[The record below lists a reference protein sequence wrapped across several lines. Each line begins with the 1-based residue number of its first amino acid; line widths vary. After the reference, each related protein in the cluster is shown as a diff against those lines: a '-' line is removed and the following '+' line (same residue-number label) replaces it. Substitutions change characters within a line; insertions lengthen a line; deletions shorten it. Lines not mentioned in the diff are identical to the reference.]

1 MVENFFTKLK
11 KETPTRLWINNPTV
25 QEVKLSIDHGAVS
38 CTTNP
43 TYGANMIRRDGE
55 FARAVIR
62 ECLKQSHDNNIVAD
76 LVQQRLVA
84 RVLEMFRPIY
94 DASQAHDGYVSIQGD
109 PRADTDPDH
118 IVGEA
123 FRYRALGPNFIAKI
137 PATAAGLK
145 AMEVLID
152 DGMPVIATEIFALS
166 QMVAACEMYRRAVAV
181 GGKRPAFYVTHI
193 TGIFDEHLK
202 EYVNKQGIRISPAAL
217 AVAGAAVARRQY
229 RIMRERGYDGI
240 VLGGGARGTHHFTD
254 FVGGEFHITINWS
267 TAEEILA
274 LNPPVTNRISIE
286 TPPAVIAELEE
297 KLPDFRKAW
306 REGELAVDQ
315 FAEYGPVQR
324 FRNQFIQ
331 GWTQMLDTI
340 KEERIK
346 GSAR

>member
-1 MVENFFTKLK
+1 MAENFFTKLK
-11 KETPTRLWINNPTV
+11 KETPTRLWINNPTMPEV
-25 QEVKLSIDHGAVS
+25 QLAIDNGGVS

-62 ECLKQSHDNNIVAD
+62 ECLKQSTDDAVVAD
-76 LVQQRLVA
+76 LTQQRLVS
-84 RVLEMFRPIY
+84 RVLELFRPLHET
-94 DASQAHDGYVSIQGD
+94 SRGRDGYVSIQGD

-123 FRYRALGPNFIAKI
+123 FRYRSLGPNFIAKI

-145 AMEVLID
+145 AMEVLIA
-152 DGMPVIATEIFALS
+152 DGVPVIATEIFGLS
-166 QMVAACEMYRRAVAV
+166 QMVAVCEMYRRVAAR
-181 GGKRPAFYVTHI
+181 GGRRPAFFVTHI

-202 EYVNKQGIRISPAAL
+202 EYVEKQGIQIAPETL
-217 AVAGAAVARRQY
+217 AVAGASVCRRQY
-229 RIMRERGYDGI
+229 QVMKERGYNGI
-240 VLGGGARGTHHFTD
+240 LLGGGARGTHHFTD
-254 FVGGEFHITINWS
+254 FVGGEIHITINWS

-274 LNPPVTNRISIE
+274 LNPPVANRISLE
-286 TPPAVIAELEE
+286 TPPAVIAELEQ

-306 REGELAVDQ
+306 REGALAVED

-324 FRNQFIQ
+324 FRNQFIR
-331 GWTQMLDTI
+331 GWNQMLDTI
-340 KEERIK
+340 KAERGR

>member
-1 MVENFFTKLK
+1 MAENFFTKLK

-25 QEVKLSIDHGAVS
+25 PEIKLALDHGAVS

-55 FARAVIR
+55 FARAMIR
-62 ECLKQSHDNNIVAD
+62 ECLKQSNDDIVVAD

-84 RVLEMFRPIY
+84 RVLGMFRPLY
-94 DASQAHDGYVSIQGD
+94 DASKGKDGYVSIQGD
-109 PRADTDPDH
+109 PRPDTDPDH

-123 FRYRALGPNFIAKI
+123 FRYRSLGPNFIAKI

-145 AMEVLID
+145 AMEVLIA
-152 DGMPVIATEIFALS
+152 DGMPVIATEIFGLS
-166 QMVAACEMYRRAVAV
+166 QMVATCEMYRRAAAK
-181 GGKRPAFYVTHI
+181 GGKRPVFYVTHI

-202 EYVNKQGIRISPAAL
+202 EYVEKQGIKIAPEAL
-217 AVAGAAVARRQY
+217 AVAGATVARRQY
-229 RIMRERGYDGI
+229 RVMKERGYDGI
-240 VLGGGARGTHHFTD
+240 LLGGGARSTHHFTD

-274 LNPPVTNRISIE
+274 LNPPVADRISIE
-286 TPPAVIAELEE
+286 TPREVIAELEQ

-306 REGELAVDQ
+306 REGELAVDE

-324 FRNQFIQ
+324 FRNQFVR
-331 GWTQMLDTI
+331 GWNQMLDTI
-340 KEERIK
+340 KEEPGK
-346 GSAR
+346 GTIR